1 MDPYMFS
8 ISNHSANTKQRVGER
23 GQAEA
28 WRILTI
34 IIARSSESSLTM
46 ELTVEYR
53 IGLAQPDTPKRYQAK
68 NLSKESVMGDSPSES
83 K

>member
-1 MDPYMFS
+1 MSSWIPTIIS
-8 ISNHSANTKQRVGER
+8 ISNHSANTKERVELGG

-28 WRILTI
+28 WGILTM

-53 IGLAQPDTPKRYQAK
+53 IGLAQPDTPKRYHAK
-68 NLSKESVMGDSPSES
+68 NLSQGVSNGR
-83 K
+83 